1 MEGDAYQLFSPL
13 HDSCFMIRGYFNKEG
28 GFTLIETVV
37 ALAVI
42 VAAVVGPVTLITRGL
57 FALSFP
63 RNKIIAA
70 NLAQEGLEAI
80 QLIRENNIACN
91 DNLSGGGTWAWN
103 HDPNGGLLGGTYGV
117 DIQIF
122 RSLAGAPA
130 ACASIQ
136 SPKLSVS
143 CSGPLLFD
151 ASAGT
156 YGYQSGDP
164 TLFSRCVQVTF
175 PINAENPGSGM
186 PPIPAADQMDVVST
200 VTWTERGA
208 PRSISIQK
216 RLYNWHF

>member
-1 MEGDAYQLFSPL
+1 M
-13 HDSCFMIRGYFNKEG
+13 MRGHFKKKNG

-91 DNLSGGGTWAWN
+91 DNLNESGTWAWN
-103 HDPNGGLLGGTYGV
+103 HDPSGGFLGGTYGV
-117 DIQIF
+117 DIQSF
-122 RSLAGAPA
+122 RALVGAPA

-136 SPKLSVS
+136 FPRLSVS
-143 CSGPLLFD
+143 CASPLLFD

-156 YGYQSGDP
+156 YSYQSGDP
-164 TLFSRCVQVTF
+164 TPFSRCVTVTA
-175 PINAENPGSGM
+175 PINPENPGSGM
-186 PPIPAADQMDVVST
+186 PPIPAADQMDVAST
-200 VTWTERGA
+200 VAWTERGI
-208 PRSISIQK
+208 PRSMSIQK